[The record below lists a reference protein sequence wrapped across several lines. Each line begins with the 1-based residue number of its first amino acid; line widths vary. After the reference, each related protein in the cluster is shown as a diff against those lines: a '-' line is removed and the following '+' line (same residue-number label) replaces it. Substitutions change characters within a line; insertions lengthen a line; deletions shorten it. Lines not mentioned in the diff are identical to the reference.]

1 MPNALTR
8 KRKDSAS
15 IDEYANDIQEI
26 WKKDRSRP
34 VLFQWLQV
42 VAHASVLAEEVRK
55 EAWDKVVLE
64 TAEVFVW
71 WLSFVKR
78 ISKEPTDRQD
88 PDAIYYLPTSA
99 SDIVWFK
106 FPNLCPVCFG
116 FQLIKGKKVK
126 RKQIE
131 VSEKDFNHVKITQS
145 DLISAYNE
153 INKQPCKCMSRK
165 KSIEARSGEF
175 KTFVKEQLST
185 LGNIPTIKAQKPAS
199 LKGLEATI
207 QKIYE
212 PSVFVLTMHEVAFHL
227 LEEIG
232 EVSEALVRL
241 VSQPIP
247 QKNLSSNDLKKFRVE
262 HIKRLKNVREE
273 LGDVFSWLIAM
284 RSKTHNVLHRSVNYV
299 ERFHTADD
307 VMKTA
312 KQIVKK
318 FLKPTESMVD
328 LVWQIYSD
336 NGNILVCEECK
347 ERHCNPK
354 SPKHRDD
361 SGELFGDKVAK
372 VYDQIKAITP
382 TSL

>member
-1 MPNALTR
+1 
-8 KRKDSAS
+8 
-15 IDEYANDIQEI
+15 
-26 WKKDRSRP
+26 
-34 VLFQWLQV
+34 
-42 VAHASVLAEEVRK
+42 VLAEEVRK

-78 ISKEPTDRQD
+78 ISEEPTDPQD

-116 FQLIKGKKVK
+116 FQLIEG
-126 RKQIE
+126 KQIKE
-131 VSEKDFNHVKITQS
+131 SDKDFNKVSRAIK
-145 DLISAYNE
+145 DDALISAYNA
-153 INKQPCKCMSRK
+153 ISKQPCKCMSRK
-165 KSIEARSGEF
+165 KAIEARSGEF
-175 KTFVKEQLST
+175 KTFVKEQLSR
-185 LGNIPTIKAQKPAS
+185 LCNIPTIRAQKTAS

-247 QKNLSSNDLKKFRVE
+247 QNNLSNEALKKFRAE

-299 ERFHTADD
+299 ERFHTSDD

-318 FLKPTESMVD
+318 FLKPTESLVD

-347 ERHCNPK
+347 ERPCNPK
-354 SPKHRDD
+354 SSKHKDD
-361 SGELFGDKVAK
+361 SGELFGDKVTK
-372 VYDQIKAITP
+372 VYGQIKTITP
-382 TSL
+382 ASL